1 MVSMGPGILSSC
13 QAWCLFQAWYLLIP
27 QTFSQLLY
35 RVFARELT
43 RYGHGLDE
51 FMKATP
57 CEVRL
62 YRKEAGKSNGR
73 RGRAGEG
80 VQKVND
86 SPVVRLG
93 VRDQDA
99 VAAAHEGE
107 Q

>member
-1 MVSMGPGILSSC
+1 L
-13 QAWCLFQAWYLLIP
+13 
-27 QTFSQLLY
+27 SQLLY

-43 RYGHGLDE
+43 RHSHGLDE

-57 CEVRL
+57 CDVRL

-73 RGRAGEG
+73 SGRAGEG
-80 VQKVND
+80 VQKVGNGLA
-86 SPVVRLG
+86 VRLG